1 MHLTKKKREIKKK
14 HGDDTSEPNR
24 EIKKHQI
31 FFFSYPKFYTSKY
44 STIIK
49 IRVKSLMQKIK

>member
-1 MHLTKKKREIKKK
+1 MHLKKKIREIKKK

-31 FFFSYPKFYTSKY
+31 FFFSYLKFYTSKY